1 MKNHNRSVSY
11 ADDTGKKKKHKLN
24 ASLPLLLTAA
34 GRRGRG
40 MREEGGKRIKK
51 KERAVDDHN
60 QTQNT
65 AGFEGVK

>member
-11 ADDTGKKKKHKLN
+11 ADDTGKKKHKLN

-40 MREEGGKRIKK
+40 MREEGGKRQRGSGAV
-51 KERAVDDHN
+51 RACARENH
-60 QTQNT
+60 
-65 AGFEGVK
+65 